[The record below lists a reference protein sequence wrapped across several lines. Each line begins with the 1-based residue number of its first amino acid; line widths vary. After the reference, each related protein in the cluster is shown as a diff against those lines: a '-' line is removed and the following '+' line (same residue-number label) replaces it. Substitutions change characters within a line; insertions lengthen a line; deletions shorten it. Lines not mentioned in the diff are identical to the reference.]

1 MSKLSDTSPGNSS
14 AGDKRPN
21 PYDNTNEAKR
31 QRTYE
36 KVSPDL
42 LDEWLSALL
51 PLPDSALPRVEA
63 LLRFI
68 AIGTEYAY
76 QKNDEQQV
84 YDDLIRSEAH
94 NIFLEVF
101 AAFNQITWPDNT
113 EGDRPDPF
121 KLVLQQAHDWK
132 PVLPLVMA
140 EALEDLPV
148 RRLVL
153 FPERSDANAYYWL
166 PKAAKDVLFTLLT
179 SKRSLLTELV
189 INGVMEAPDKVARA
203 FAKSRLQS
211 IEFGWMERK
220 APDED
225 EMEHY
230 RTLARGLAD
239 CSTLTHIHLSH
250 PSFFALHTQID
261 EFPST
266 GPKLSSVGWDL
277 DPQYPVSIAYGQAH
291 LQPQYQEF
299 MWTVREFATLKTVS
313 VEASVADGESLNEVF
328 IKPLTGHAALAQLT
342 IVGDS
347 VLPTDPTTLS
357 VLPLVASLG
366 ASCPCLTQFEW
377 SEGEHPQQA
386 GDNLREYQRAGGDL
400 AMAGPCAA
408 LARDMAAQTFGLQSW
423 TFNGG
428 VLLSSIL
435 GTLVTSLQHNTTLWY
450 LNFDRCHTP
459 LRPALALV
467 EMLKTHTALKHVVLS
482 TQHDDYYFET
492 SDGHIHGFR
501 YMESDSD
508 DDQPQDF
515 TLSFA
520 EDVTD
525 AQRALA
531 LKEFGELEGEANQLF
546 ARLQAHNLRGQREV
560 AMATASPA
568 RHITGNVPPEVQ
580 NTAPGTAQASTTA
593 TTITTTTSTT
603 TTTTTGTTGT
613 RQPPQS

>member
-1 MSKLSDTSPGNSS
+1 MSRLSDTPSGNSS
-14 AGDKRPN
+14 AAGKRPN
-21 PYDNTNEAKR
+21 PYENTNNEAKR
-31 QRTYE
+31 QRTYD
-36 KVSPDL
+36 KVSQDL

-51 PLPDSALPRVEA
+51 PLPSSALPRVEA

-68 AIGTEYAY
+68 AIGTEYPY

-101 AAFNQITWPDNT
+101 AAFNQITWPDT
-113 EGDRPDPF
+113 PEGDRPDPF
-121 KLVLQQAHDWK
+121 KLVLQQAHDWD
-132 PVLPLVMA
+132 PILPNLMI

-153 FPERSDANAYYWL
+153 FPERADANSYYWL
-166 PKAAKDVLFTLLT
+166 PKAVNNFLSALLT
-179 SKRSLLTELV
+179 SERSSLTEIV
-189 INGVMEAPDKVARA
+189 FNGVLEAPDKVARA
-203 FAKSRLQS
+203 FAQSRLQA
-211 IEFGWMERK
+211 IEFGWMEQQ
-220 APDED
+220 APDEE

-239 CSTLTHIHLSH
+239 CSTLTHIHVSH

-266 GPKLSSVGWDL
+266 GPQLSSVGWDL
-277 DPQYPVSIAYGQAH
+277 DPQYPVSIDYGQPH

-313 VEASVADGESLNEVF
+313 VEASVANGESLNEVF

-342 IVGDS
+342 IVGES

-357 VLPLVASLG
+357 VLPLVASLS

-377 SEGEHPQQA
+377 SEGELPQEA
-386 GDNLREYQRAGGDL
+386 GDNLREFQRAGGDL

-408 LARDMAAQTFGLQSW
+408 LAHAMAAPTFGLQSI

-428 VLLSSIL
+428 VVLTSIL
-435 GTLVTSLQHNTTLWY
+435 GTLVSSLQHNKTLWY
-450 LNFDRCHTP
+450 LNLDRCHTS
-459 LRPALALV
+459 LRSALALV
-467 EMLKTHTALKHVVLS
+467 NMLQTHTTLKHVVLS
-482 TQHDDYYFET
+482 QEHDDYYFET
-492 SDGHIHGFR
+492 SDGNIHGFR
-501 YMESDSD
+501 TMESDSD

-520 EDVTD
+520 EELTD

-546 ARLQAHNLRGQREV
+546 ARLRAHNLRGQREM

-568 RHITGNVPPEVQ
+568 RHITGNIPPEVQ
-580 NTAPGTAQASTTA
+580 GSAPSTTQASTTA

-603 TTTTTGTTGT
+603 TTTTTTTGT
-613 RQPPQS
+613 TSTSKS